1 MKALNICLCILLVT
15 ICSALQRIKLKKF
28 KTVRRTLAEV
38 GTSIKALEWRYGSD
52 QIRGP
57 SPEPLVD
64 YMDAQY
70 YGPITI
76 GTPPQTFN
84 VVFDTGSSNL
94 WVPSKKCHVTDIACL
109 LHQKY
114 DSTKS
119 STYVKNG
126 TAFSIRYGTGSLT
139 GFLSTDSVTIGS
151 ITVKGQTFAEAVT
164 QPGITFVAAKF
175 DGILGMAYERISVD
189 GVTPVFYNMV
199 KQNLVPAPIFSFYLD
214 RDPAAKEGGELLLG
228 GSDPKLYKGNFT
240 YVPVTT
246 QAYWEFKMDGIMMN
260 GKQSDF
266 CSGGCKA
273 IADTGTSLLAGPVDE
288 VTKLNEMIGAKPLAQ
303 GEYVVDCSKIDSLP
317 PISFVLGGTTFTL
330 TGKEYILQVSQA
342 GTSICL
348 SGFIG
353 LNVPSPLGPLWILG
367 DVFIGPFYTE
377 FDLGNNR
384 VSQQGTTIC
393 LSGFAGI
400 NVPAP
405 LGPLW
410 ILGDVF
416 IGPFY
421 TEFDLGN
428 NRVGFAQTVNPQ

>member
-1 MKALNICLCILLVT
+1 MKALNIFLCVLLVSV
-15 ICSALQRIKLKKF
+15 CSALQRIKLKKF
-28 KTVRRTLAEV
+28 KTVRRTLAEF

-57 SPEPLVD
+57 APEPLVD

-94 WVPSKKCHVTDIACL
+94 WVPSKKCHITDIACL

-114 DSTKS
+114 DSTQS

-139 GFLSTDSVTIGS
+139 GFLSTDSVTIGN

-214 RDPAAKEGGELLLG
+214 RDPTAKEGGELLLG
-228 GSDPKLYKGNFT
+228 GSDPQLYKGNFT

-260 GKQSDF
+260 GKPSKF

-273 IADTGTSLLAGPVDE
+273 IADTGTSLLAGPTDE

-330 TGKEYILQVSQA
+330 TGKEYILQVSQ
-342 GTSICL
+342 
-348 SGFIG
+348 
-353 LNVPSPLGPLWILG
+353 
-367 DVFIGPFYTE
+367 
-377 FDLGNNR
+377 
-384 VSQQGTTIC
+384 QGQTIC

>member
-15 ICSALQRIKLKKF
+15 VCSALQRIKLQKF

-214 RDPAAKEGGELLLG
+214 RDPTAKEGGELLLG

-330 TGKEYILQVSQA
+330 TGKEYILQVSQ
-342 GTSICL
+342 
-348 SGFIG
+348 
-353 LNVPSPLGPLWILG
+353 
-367 DVFIGPFYTE
+367 
-377 FDLGNNR
+377 
-384 VSQQGTTIC
+384 QGTTIC

>member
-15 ICSALQRIKLKKF
+15 ICSALQRIKLQKF

-214 RDPAAKEGGELLLG
+214 RDPTAKEGGELLLG

-330 TGKEYILQVSQA
+330 TGKEYILQVSQ
-342 GTSICL
+342 
-348 SGFIG
+348 
-353 LNVPSPLGPLWILG
+353 
-367 DVFIGPFYTE
+367 
-377 FDLGNNR
+377 
-384 VSQQGTTIC
+384 QGTTIC

>member
-15 ICSALQRIKLKKF
+15 VCSALQRIKLKKF

-84 VVFDTGSSNL
+84 VIFDTGSSNL

-214 RDPAAKEGGELLLG
+214 RDPTAKEGGELLLG

-330 TGKEYILQVSQA
+330 TGKEYILQVSQ
-342 GTSICL
+342 
-348 SGFIG
+348 
-353 LNVPSPLGPLWILG
+353 
-367 DVFIGPFYTE
+367 
-377 FDLGNNR
+377 
-384 VSQQGTTIC
+384 QGTTIC

>member
-1 MKALNICLCILLVT
+1 MKALNICLCVLLVT
-15 ICSALQRIKLKKF
+15 VCSALQRIKLKKF

-214 RDPAAKEGGELLLG
+214 RDPTAKEGGELLLG

-330 TGKEYILQVSQA
+330 TGKEYILQVSQ
-342 GTSICL
+342 
-348 SGFIG
+348 
-353 LNVPSPLGPLWILG
+353 
-367 DVFIGPFYTE
+367 
-377 FDLGNNR
+377 
-384 VSQQGTTIC
+384 QGTTIC

>member
-15 ICSALQRIKLKKF
+15 VCSALQRIKLKKF
-28 KTVRRTLAEV
+28 KTVRRTLADV

-139 GFLSTDSVTIGS
+139 GFLSTDSVTFGS

-214 RDPAAKEGGELLLG
+214 RDPTAKEGGELLLG

-330 TGKEYILQVSQA
+330 TGKEYILQVSQ
-342 GTSICL
+342 
-348 SGFIG
+348 
-353 LNVPSPLGPLWILG
+353 
-367 DVFIGPFYTE
+367 
-377 FDLGNNR
+377 
-384 VSQQGTTIC
+384 QGTTIC

>member
-330 TGKEYILQVSQA
+330 TGKEYILQVSQ
-342 GTSICL
+342 
-348 SGFIG
+348 
-353 LNVPSPLGPLWILG
+353 
-367 DVFIGPFYTE
+367 
-377 FDLGNNR
+377 
-384 VSQQGTTIC
+384 QGTTIC

>member
-1 MKALNICLCILLVT
+1 MNGLNICLCVLLVSV
-15 ICSALQRIKLKKF
+15 CSALQRIKLKKF

-57 SPEPLVD
+57 APEPLVD

-94 WVPSKKCHVTDIACL
+94 WVPSKKCHITDIACL

-114 DSTKS
+114 DSTQS

-139 GFLSTDSVTIGS
+139 GFLSTDSVTIGN

-214 RDPAAKEGGELLLG
+214 RDPTAKEGGELILG
-228 GSDPKLYKGNFT
+228 GSDPQLYKGNFT

-260 GKQSDF
+260 GKPSKF

-273 IADTGTSLLAGPVDE
+273 IADTGTSLLAGPTDE

-317 PISFVLGGTTFTL
+317 SISFVLGGTTFTL
-330 TGKEYILQVSQA
+330 TGKEYILQVSQ
-342 GTSICL
+342 
-348 SGFIG
+348 
-353 LNVPSPLGPLWILG
+353 
-367 DVFIGPFYTE
+367 
-377 FDLGNNR
+377 
-384 VSQQGTTIC
+384 QGQTIC